1 MQNLKVLRFGGFAVP
16 GGSRQEKKQMGA
28 QLCASWV
35 RHFRAGFR
43 FFRDAGV
50 NLAGLSTDLLNHY
63 FSAHLMHFERY
74 SDNKLPVRNST
85 LPEIQTP
92 SATTGQPPHLS
103 HISQRR
109 KTMAQFNVDS
119 EVIAAKSAQAR
130 SYVASITA
138 DVNGM
143 TASLHDLQSSW
154 TGSASA
160 NFQGVL
166 DQWHATQRQVEASIT
181 QINEALTRAGVNY
194 ADTEQANASMFV
206 G

>member
-1 MQNLKVLRFGGFAVP
+1 
-16 GGSRQEKKQMGA
+16 
-28 QLCASWV
+28 
-35 RHFRAGFR
+35 
-43 FFRDAGV
+43 
-50 NLAGLSTDLLNHY
+50 
-63 FSAHLMHFERY
+63 
-74 SDNKLPVRNST
+74 
-85 LPEIQTP
+85 
-92 SATTGQPPHLS
+92 
-103 HISQRR
+103 
-109 KTMAQFNVDS
+109 MAQFNVDS

-181 QINEALTRAGVNY
+181 QINEALTRAGVTTQTPSRLTPPCSSAKGSGLQILRPTRRQA
-194 ADTEQANASMFV
+194 ADRAV
-206 G
+206 

>member
-1 MQNLKVLRFGGFAVP
+1 
-16 GGSRQEKKQMGA
+16 
-28 QLCASWV
+28 
-35 RHFRAGFR
+35 
-43 FFRDAGV
+43 
-50 NLAGLSTDLLNHY
+50 
-63 FSAHLMHFERY
+63 
-74 SDNKLPVRNST
+74 
-85 LPEIQTP
+85 
-92 SATTGQPPHLS
+92 
-103 HISQRR
+103 
-109 KTMAQFNVDS
+109 MAQFNVDS

-130 SYVASITA
+130 SYV
-138 DVNGM
+138 NGM

-160 NFQGVL
+160 SFQGVL